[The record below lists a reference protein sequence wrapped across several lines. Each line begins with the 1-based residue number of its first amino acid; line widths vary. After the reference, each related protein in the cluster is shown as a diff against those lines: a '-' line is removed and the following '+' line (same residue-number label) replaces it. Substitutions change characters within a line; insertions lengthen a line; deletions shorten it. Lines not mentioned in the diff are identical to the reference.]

1 MILAWRHPKP
11 QQAEGLCLGRSER
24 PVDARKAKRLAH
36 RVRATMRHQRRAR
49 ARLATAGG
57 AARDTRHAA
66 LGLPPG
72 KTLPSAAHNAALNER
87 HGKGVGTPSLPQ
99 TASCLVPDERPEV
112 WTSPRERTQA
122 VGRWLRRWG
131 WRHRVDARLAELD
144 FGAWDGRPW
153 AEVPQAEI
161 EAWAADLVHHAPGG
175 GETVQALLQR
185 VAAVLAEAPHAAL
198 ITHGGW
204 LSAALWLRHAPDGA
218 TPQAATW
225 PKAPAYTRL
234 LSL

>member
-49 ARLATAGG
+49 ARLPTAEG
-57 AARDTRHAA
+57 AARDTRAAHA
-66 LGLPPG
+66 LPPG
-72 KTLPSAAHNAALNER
+72 RTLPSAPPSAPFNGRL
-87 HGKGVGTPSLPQ
+87 GQGVGMPSLPRA
-99 TASCLVPDERPEV
+99 ASRLPQDERPEV
-112 WTSPRERTQA
+112 WTSPRERTRA

-144 FGAWDGRPW
+144 FGAWDGRVW

-161 EAWAADLVHHAPGG
+161 EAWAADLAHHAPGG

-185 VAAVLAEAPHAAL
+185 VAAVLAEAPRAAL

-204 LSAALWLRHAPDGA
+204 LSAALWLRQAPDGA
-218 TPQAATW
+218 PPQAATW
-225 PKAPAYTRL
+225 PKAPGYTRL